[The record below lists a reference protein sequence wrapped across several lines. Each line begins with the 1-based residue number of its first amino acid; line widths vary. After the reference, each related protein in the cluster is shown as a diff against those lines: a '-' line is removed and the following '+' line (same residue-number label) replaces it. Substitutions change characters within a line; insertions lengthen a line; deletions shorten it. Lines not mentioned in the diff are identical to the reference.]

1 MAKKQNRCFILCYEI
16 LAPPRK
22 MNFFF
27 SFPSCPSS
35 LHLLPTCPFP
45 LYFPVFRVRICRI
58 LCFRLGLPSQLIF
71 FRTSSS
77 KDVHV
82 GLKISF
88 SITPLYEFVLMGPEE
103 GQYYCALVSL
113 VCFFL
118 FSVMFSLYMC
128 IKPSKRKEHF
138 FYVRISLFFINNV
151 VFLKLWLL
159 TIADR

>member
-1 MAKKQNRCFILCYEI
+1 
-16 LAPPRK
+16 

-113 VCFFL
+113 VCFFSFL
-118 FSVMFSLYMC
+118 SNVFFVHVYKTLKKKRTFFLCTHFSFLHQSCGVFK
-128 IKPSKRKEHF
+128 I
-138 FYVRISLFFINNV
+138 VAVNNRRQV
-151 VFLKLWLL
+151 GSVSM
-159 TIADR
+159 